1 MMPKPV
7 DEVKPAASRRGELT
21 LILAVGFT
29 VTLWASAFAGIR
41 AGLHS
46 YSPESV
52 ALLRYL
58 VASAALG
65 IYALITKM
73 PLPARKDVPG
83 IAITGFLGFAFY
95 NVALNA
101 GEQQIVAGT
110 ASLIVATAPIFVA
123 LMARFFFHEHLK
135 AISWIGILI
144 SFVGVGVISIQS
156 QSGFQLSFAAL
167 IVLAAALAQSIYTV
181 AQKPFLKKY
190 SPLQFTAY
198 AIWIGTIFLLV
209 FSPGLFAQLQTAT
222 LESTLAVVYMGIFPG
237 AIGYACWSYVLSRLP
252 AGRAGSFLYLTP
264 AIAVLIAWVWLGE
277 LPAVSALLGG
287 AFILAGVIIVNLI
300 GRR

>member
-1 MMPKPV
+1 M
-7 DEVKPAASRRGELT
+7 
-21 LILAVGFT
+21 
-29 VTLWASAFAGIR
+29 TLWASAFAGIR

-83 IAITGFLGFAFY
+83 IASTGFLGFAFY

-101 GEQQIVAGT
+101 GEQQIPAGT

-123 LMARFFFHEHLK
+123 LMARIFFHEHLK

-156 QSGFQLSFAAL
+156 QGRVPA
-167 IVLAAALAQSIYTV
+167 
-181 AQKPFLKKY
+181 FLR
-190 SPLQFTAY
+190 
-198 AIWIGTIFLLV
+198 
-209 FSPGLFAQLQTAT
+209 
-222 LESTLAVVYMGIFPG
+222 GID
-237 AIGYACWSYVLSRLP
+237 
-252 AGRAGSFLYLTP
+252 RAGSGAGPIDLH
-264 AIAVLIAWVWLGE
+264 
-277 LPAVSALLGG
+277 GG
-287 AFILAGVIIVNLI
+287 AKTFPQKIFSAAVYGLCDLDRDDLSAGIFTRSDRT
-300 GRR
+300 GSDGDA